1 MACATSQFIRV
12 NHPFGEETIRACG
25 LSKARLCRTLISD
38 TVEQFSGVLRHWD
51 IAGVGCHAR
60 LPLCRQRCHAYPDA
74 ALWADTLYQAQEPLR
89 SEHQGHSVGCRVR
102 GNAADDSLIAPRHI
116 PLLKNPRTCRSTDAT
131 QSNFFSSLRDLHPAL
146 WEEAAVELRSFSEVC
161 PADIVS
167 PPSLSLIG

>member
-74 ALWADTLYQAQEPLR
+74 ALWADTLYQAQEPSR

-131 QSNFFSSLRDLHPAL
+131 QSNFFCIPPGSPPRIVGGSSGRI
-146 WEEAAVELRSFSEVC
+146 EVIFRGV